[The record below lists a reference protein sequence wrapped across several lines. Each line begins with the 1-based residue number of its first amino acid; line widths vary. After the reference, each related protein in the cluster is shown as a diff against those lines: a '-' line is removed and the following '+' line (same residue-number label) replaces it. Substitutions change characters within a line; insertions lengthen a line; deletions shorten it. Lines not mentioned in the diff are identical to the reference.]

1 MGHMKDIKR
10 TTVIIASFAAILS
23 LAMSFAPNAN
33 AGIDL
38 TFDLN
43 AVCGVT
49 NDASAGVALDDDT
62 TPGVAP
68 GQPAS
73 GSFGIE
79 NTGTELQGISADV
92 GEGFVGP
99 EGTPVLHI
107 LAADVDLQSSD
118 AGNLGLVAMVFSG
131 SVGVA
136 QPITNLGPV
145 DTGTVTITAA
155 TNNLQ
160 NLPAS
165 GTQSATLTLT
175 LGACGVAL
183 T

>member
-10 TTVIIASFAAILS
+10 TTAIIASFAAILS
-23 LAMSFAPNAN
+23 IAMSFAPNAD
-33 AGIDL
+33 AQIGL
-38 TFDLN
+38 SFDLN

-49 NDASAGVALDDDT
+49 NDAGSAVALDDDT

-68 GQPAS
+68 GSPAS
-73 GSFGIE
+73 GTFGIA
-79 NTGTELQGISADV
+79 NSGTELQGISADV
-92 GEGFVGP
+92 GEGFFGP

-118 AGNLGLVAMVFSG
+118 AGALGLVAMVFTT
-131 SVGVA
+131 VGVA
-136 QPITNLGPV
+136 QPITNLGPGGA
-145 DTGTVTITAA
+145 GTVTITAD
-155 TNNLQ
+155 TGNLQ

-175 LGACGVAL
+175 LGTCGVLL

>member
-1 MGHMKDIKR
+1 MKDIKR
-10 TTVIIASFAAILS
+10 TTVVIASFAAILS

-49 NDASAGVALDDDT
+49 NTAGTAVALDDDT

-73 GSFGIE
+73 GSFGIA
-79 NTGTELQGISADV
+79 NSGTELQGISADV
-92 GEGFVGP
+92 GEGFFGP
-99 EGTPVLHI
+99 EGTPLLHI
-107 LAADVDLQSSD
+107 LAADVDLQSDD
-118 AGNLGLVAMVFSG
+118 AGTFGLVAMVFTT
-131 SVGVA
+131 VGVA
-136 QPITNLGPV
+136 QPITNLGPL
-145 DTGTVTITAA
+145 DAGTVAITVA
-155 TNNLQ
+155 TDNLQ

-175 LGACGVAL
+175 LGTCGVLL